1 MNLSLGVMCLNYS
14 NVRWGYHSDLVY
26 KSSINRN
33 SDNLIYPLM
42 YKKFVGNIKTD
53 IWLPEMILNTELHNG
68 MMDNLYPVSSN
79 TGTISSYRHR
89 ISD

>member
-1 MNLSLGVMCLNYS
+1 
-14 NVRWGYHSDLVY
+14 
-26 KSSINRN
+26 
-33 SDNLIYPLM
+33 M